1 MYIVCTMTY
10 RRDFMNA
17 ITPTT
22 QQAAELADQRP
33 SKGARLNLRVTDR
46 QDHLIRRA
54 AAALDKS
61 VTEFVLESVA
71 LEAERVLA
79 EQRWFMLSEA
89 EWDRFHELLDQP
101 LPAGDQRLRRL
112 LSERR
117 KIDVSD
123 L

>member
-1 MYIVCTMTY
+1 MYDELHGKEIIVKAVTSP
-10 RRDFMNA
+10 A
-17 ITPTT
+17 QSVEPT
-22 QQAAELADQRP
+22 DQRS
-33 SKGARLNLRVTDR
+33 SKEGRLNLRVTER

-61 VTEFVLESVA
+61 VTEFVLDSVA

-89 EWDRFHELLDQP
+89 EWSRFHELLDQP
-101 LPAGDQRLRRL
+101 LPADDQRLQRL
-112 LSERR
+112 LRERR
-117 KIDVSD
+117 QIDLSD